1 MLYSI
6 RELKKKLTMQISEN
20 KVKFSMGNMR
30 LISKVIDGKFPD
42 YKKVVPSG
50 NDKVLLVE
58 SKDFINSIER
68 GYKCFTRSKGRCKIV
83 NSEG

>member
-1 MLYSI
+1 
-6 RELKKKLTMQISEN
+6 MQISEN

-50 NDKVLLVE
+50 NDKVLLL
-58 SKDFINSIER
+58 SQKILLILSR
-68 GYKCFTRSKGRCKIV
+68 G
-83 NSEG
+83 